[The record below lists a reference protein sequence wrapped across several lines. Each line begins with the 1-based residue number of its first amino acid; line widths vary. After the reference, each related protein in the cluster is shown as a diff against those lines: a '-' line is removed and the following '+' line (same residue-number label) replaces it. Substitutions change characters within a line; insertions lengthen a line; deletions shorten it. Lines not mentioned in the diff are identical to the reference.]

1 MESCSSPSSQ
11 GCSWPVHATGI
22 RPTSL
27 LIFISDHH
35 LCEPVITA
43 SASLPAV
50 LECTGDG
57 NLSIWAGAKAMEPP
71 RHPSLKARNKHQE
84 KAAKELCLCFLCH
97 TEARPEVQT
106 PPSGNR
112 AESARRPHVSWAP
125 SYIPPV
131 PRNATSHDRC
141 TRKTAR
147 KSQIHISL
155 TQFLTLR
162 S

>member
-1 MESCSSPSSQ
+1 MELCCSPASQ

-43 SASLPAV
+43 NSSLPAV

-57 NLSIWAGAKAMEPP
+57 NLCIWAGAEAMEPP
-71 RHPSLKARNKHQE
+71 RHPSLKPETNTRRRQPKNSACASSATLRHSLSPGSSIWEQSTVSQE
-84 KAAKELCLCFLCH
+84 TSLY
-97 TEARPEVQT
+97 
-106 PPSGNR
+106 
-112 AESARRPHVSWAP
+112 WAP
-125 SYIPPV
+125 SCVPPV

-141 TRKTAR
+141 TSQTAH
-147 KSQIHISL
+147 KSQIHILL
-155 TQFLTLR
+155 TQIFTLR